1 MPIRFWYDIRFCVPD
16 GAAFFAHLRLHLC
29 LPANA
34 DLSDLTGV
42 NPATATAVGQ
52 ARLTKLAVI
61 EEMGGAV

>member
-16 GAAFFAHLRLHLC
+16 GAGFFALLRLRLC
-29 LPANA
+29 PPANP
-34 DLSDLTGV
+34 DLPDRTGV

-52 ARLTKLAVI
+52 ARLTKFAVI